1 MKPTVGRNVHYK
13 DTEGKTLAAVV
24 VHVNPDTTGM
34 VNLVVWNEFGK
45 QFNAL
50 NVRQGNGSEQWNWPP
65 RQ

>member
-24 VHVNPDTTGM
+24 VYVNPDTTGM
-34 VNLVVWNEFGK
+34 VNLAVWNEFGK

-50 NVRQGNGSEQWNWPP
+50 NVCQGDGLEQWNWPP